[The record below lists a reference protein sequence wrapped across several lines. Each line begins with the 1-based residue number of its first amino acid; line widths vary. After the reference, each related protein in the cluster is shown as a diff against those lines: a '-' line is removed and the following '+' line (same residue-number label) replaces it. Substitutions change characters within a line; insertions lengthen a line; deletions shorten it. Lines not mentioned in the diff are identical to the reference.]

1 MPALGRTDKRRI
13 DNREV
18 QRETKKGP
26 RVQRPAAPTGPSGE
40 TKTDQRRG
48 TLHPGSPPLPFLPS
62 HEWTPWPSISAGAE
76 QQGSAPAPTKAP
88 LRSSHWSGR
97 PNNHLAQRVW
107 CLYPGGRVVLASRNF
122 QHAAELG
129 YAPLHRARPARMVR
143 SLLSFRARSL
153 SLFQV
158 LCVQEDRL
166 ISKRFEAVKSRY
178 SVFRNRRVQSHAA
191 VGVDCRGGRITT
203 GTGFGKASSTTGAE
217 RACSYYNF
225 FVL

>member
-107 CLYPGGRVVLASRNF
+107 CLYPGGRVVLASRMF
-122 QHAAELG
+122 QHAAELS
-129 YAPLHRARPARMVR
+129 YAP
-143 SLLSFRARSL
+143 SS
-153 SLFQV
+153 
-158 LCVQEDRL
+158 
-166 ISKRFEAVKSRY
+166 
-178 SVFRNRRVQSHAA
+178 
-191 VGVDCRGGRITT
+191 ITSPT
-203 GTGFGKASSTTGAE
+203 RT
-217 RACSYYNF
+217 
-225 FVL
+225 